1 MLPFPAMYLVPI
13 CNWTNEFSA
22 EEVGLMVKFKKPS
35 SFAIKFS
42 ATVYGVPKTPKLLRF
57 RLCFLNIF
65 TKIMNIQV
73 VT

>member
-42 ATVYGVPKTPKLLRF
+42 ATVYGVPKTPKLLDS
-57 RLCFLNIF
+57 
-65 TKIMNIQV
+65 
-73 VT
+73 